1 MSKIKRRDFIN
12 GTLMVA
18 GASMLPFGCT
28 TDAVLD
34 NLDPLYY
41 PPSLTGLRGSHPGS
55 NTAAHSRA
63 WDKKSD
69 WGPTTTLKE
78 EYDLIVVGGGLSGL
92 SAAYFYRQKHGE
104 DKKILILD
112 NHDDF
117 GGHAKR
123 NEHTMD
129 GVMRLGH
136 GGSQTIQDPQIYTKP
151 AQDMFKDIGVDLEAF
166 EAAYDMEFFNRHKL
180 EPGTYLN
187 KEVFGE
193 DKVVKHPYCSYPSFM
208 EGLPKANMSNEEAA
222 SLAPLSEKGKE
233 QLLKVLKGGIHLLDI
248 PEEELEAYMEA
259 TPYYDYLKNTLGVD
273 DPYVIRMA
281 RYSINDWGSGG
292 TDMINMALAKDGGA
306 LGFASTEKSEM
317 LLGSQY
323 IHHFPDGNASVA
335 RLLINNMVPGVSEAK
350 NGAEIVLSKFKYK
363 ELDKSGKNVR
373 VRLNSTVV
381 NVQHEGDP
389 ESSDE
394 VFVNYINDGK
404 SYKVKGKG
412 VIMACYNMMIP
423 YIVPSLP
430 KEQADAL
437 KLQVKV
443 PLQYTT
449 VGLKNWRGLSETG
462 IGFFMS
468 PGNIHQSVLM
478 DFPVSIGGYEF
489 TKGPDEACV
498 LQMVSCPLG
507 TEGAPLADQFREAR
521 HKMLATKF
529 EDIEKEVKGHL
540 EGMFPSELFN
550 YDRDVQSITVNRW
563 AHGYAHPG
571 PGDSV
576 KIGRKPFGRIT
587 IANSD
592 SGGYPRADIA
602 MAMAFRA
609 VNELG

>member
-18 GASMLPFGCT
+18 GASMLPYGCSNPKI
-28 TDAVLD
+28 LD
-34 NLDPLYY
+34 TIDPLYY
-41 PPSLTGLRGSHPGS
+41 PPALTGLRGSHIGS
-55 NTAAHSRA
+55 NTHAHARS
-63 WDKKSD
+63 WEGKSD
-69 WGPTTTLKE
+69 WGPTTDLKE

-92 SAAYFYRQKHGE
+92 SAAYFYRQKHGN

-123 NEHTMD
+123 NEHHID

-136 GGSQTIQDPQIYTKP
+136 GGSQTIQDPQIYEKP
-151 AQDMFKDIGVDLEAF
+151 SQEMLANIGVDIEGF
-166 EAAYDMEFFNRHKL
+166 EEAYDMGFFNRHKL
-180 EPGTYLN
+180 EPGTYFN
-187 KEVFGE
+187 KEAFGV
-193 DKVVKHPYCSYPSFM
+193 DKLVKHPYCNYPNFM
-208 EGLPKANMSNEEAA
+208 EGLPKASMSHEEAA
-222 SLAPLSEKGKE
+222 SQAPLSEIGRE
-233 QLLKVLKGGIHLLDI
+233 QLLRVLNGGVHLLDV
-248 PEEELEAYMEA
+248 PEEELEAYMDE
-259 TPYYDYLKNTLGVD
+259 TPYYDYLKNTLGVN
-273 DPYVIRMA
+273 DPGVIRMA

-292 TDMINMALAKDGGA
+292 TDMLNMTLARDGGA
-306 LGFASTEKSEM
+306 LGFSPVGKSEM
-317 LLGSQY
+317 VLGSKY
-323 IHHFPDGNASVA
+323 IHHFPDGNASMA
-335 RLLINNMVPGVSEAK
+335 RLLVNNMVPGVSEAK
-350 NGAEIVLSKFKYK
+350 NGAEIVLSKFKYE

-381 NVQHEGDP
+381 NVQHGGDP
-389 ESSDE
+389 KSSDE
-394 VFVNYINDGK
+394 VFVTYINDDK
-404 SYKVKGKG
+404 SYKVKGNG
-412 VIMACYNMMIP
+412 VVMACYNMMIP
-423 YIVPSLP
+423 HIVPSIP
-430 KEQADAL
+430 EEQAAAL

-449 VGLKNWRGLSETG
+449 VGLKNWRALSETG
-462 IGFFMS
+462 VGFFMS
-468 PGNIHQSVLM
+468 PGNYHQSVLM

-489 TKGPDEACV
+489 TNGPDDPCV

-521 HKMLATKF
+521 HKMLVTQFK
-529 EDIEKEVKGHL
+529 DIEEEVRGHL
-540 EGMFPSELFN
+540 SGMLPDELFN
-550 YDRDVQSITVNRW
+550 FDRDVQSITANRW

-602 MAMAFRA
+602 MAMAYRA